1 MSNNALAAESRDQT
15 GKGVAR
21 KLRATGRIPAV
32 LYGSGISV
40 SSLSVDPTVLGKVL
54 QESGAGRNTLISLSV
69 GSDSHTVLLKELQ
82 RDPVSGQ
89 SLHADFMVVDL
100 QAKVEV
106 TVQLHFV
113 GKAPG
118 VELDA
123 GILDQPVRELL
134 IECLPNA
141 IPVFI
146 DVDMSTLQLGET
158 IHVHQVPMAAGLLCK
173 NEPDLA
179 VAICVVPRAV
189 EEPVEAEVV
198 EGAEGAEAPDA
209 DAAEDGDDKPAS

>member
-21 KLRATGRIPAV
+21 KLRAAGRIPAV
-32 LYGSGISV
+32 LYGSGISA
-40 SSLSVDPTVLGKVL
+40 SSLTVDPTVLGKLL
-54 QESGAGRNTLISLSV
+54 QDSGGRNTLINLNV
-69 GSDSHTVLLKELQ
+69 GSDSHTVLLKDLQ
-82 RDPVSGQ
+82 RDPVSGR

-100 QAKVEV
+100 TATVEV
-106 TVQLHFV
+106 TVQLHFT

-118 VELDA
+118 VELDG
-123 GILDQPVRELL
+123 GILDHPVRELL

-141 IPVFI
+141 IPEFI
-146 DVDMSTLQLGET
+146 EVDMSTLGLGET
-158 IHVHQVPMAAGLLCK
+158 IHVHQVPMADGLTCK

-189 EEPVEAEVV
+189 EEPVEAEAV
-198 EGAEGAEAPDA
+198 EGAEGEEAPAA
-209 DAAEDGDDKPAS
+209 DAAAADGDDKAAS